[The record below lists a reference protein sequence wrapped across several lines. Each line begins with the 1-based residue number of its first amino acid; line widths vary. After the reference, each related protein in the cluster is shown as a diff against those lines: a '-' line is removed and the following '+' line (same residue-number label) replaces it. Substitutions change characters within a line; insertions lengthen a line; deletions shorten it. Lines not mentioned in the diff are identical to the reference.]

1 MAKIVILSLV
11 VVLELGMVTA
21 VPLAQGT
28 SPGTI
33 QVQPGES
40 LQGVIDHAPAGAVIC
55 IPAGTWTGV
64 ISITKSL
71 TLRGAGAGKTVI
83 IGKKE
88 WMPAIAV
95 TSPTNVQTVSVTI
108 AKMTISGSGSGI
120 GGNGN
125 VHLDI
130 TDCSLSSNKAM
141 GLTLSGTARAD
152 LTGCIITGN
161 FQGVIAVDSSWVTI
175 TSSTVSKNK
184 NTAIR
189 LMGHTYAKIS
199 NSTISDNFYG
209 ADIGTS
215 NGADISNTT
224 FSGNQFD
231 GMDIYGAG
239 RVTIT
244 GCMVSGSGR
253 KGMAIGNTANVSVT
267 DCTISGNATTGILL
281 DDFAIRAVVTGC
293 TVSGSKTG
301 IWIADSARVKI
312 ANNRIVSNGY
322 GVKFVVTQRIPSVPY
337 AFGSI
342 SGSGN
347 VIPGPGAPDGNTQA
361 ALSPPTGYPW
371 PDGFVRH
378 AASGGS

>member
-1 MAKIVILSLV
+1 MAKIVILGFV
-11 VVLELGMVTA
+11 VVLGLGMVT
-21 VPLAQGT
+21 VITSAQEV
-28 SPGTI
+28 SPCTV

-55 IPAGTWTGV
+55 IPAGTWTGA

-71 TLRGAGAGKTVI
+71 TLRGTDAGKTVI

-108 AKMTISGSGSGI
+108 AKMTISGSGDGI

-125 VHLDI
+125 VHLNI
-130 TDCSLSSNKAM
+130 TDCSLSANRST
-141 GLTLSGTARAD
+141 GLNLQGAARAD
-152 LTGCIITGN
+152 LTGCILTGN

-184 NTAIR
+184 NTGIK
-189 LMGHTYAKIS
+189 LMGNAYVEIS

-209 ADIGTS
+209 AEIETS
-215 NGADISNTT
+215 NDADISNTT

-231 GMDIYGAG
+231 GMDIYGSP

-244 GCMVSGSGR
+244 GCEVSGSGR
-253 KGMAIGNTANVSVT
+253 NGIAIGNTANVSIT

-281 DDFAIRAVVTGC
+281 DASAIRAVVSGC

-301 IWIADSARVKI
+301 IRIADSARVKI
-312 ANNRIVSNGY
+312 ATNRIINNGY
-322 GVKFVVTQRIPSVPY
+322 GVKFVVTQRVPSVTY
-337 AFGSI
+337 AYGSI

-371 PDGFVRH
+371 PNGFVRRT
-378 AASGGS
+378 AGGS